1 MIKVLLAPPFITT
14 GRLEMTM
21 VERANPNF
29 FPRRRNHQSTDAL
42 ERMPITN
49 DSAFGSAIAKP
60 MPALLA
66 ADARAFIGDVA
77 QPDDL
82 R

>member
-14 GRLEMTM
+14 GRLEMAM
-21 VERANPNF
+21 VKRANPNF
-29 FPRRRNHQSTDAL
+29 LPRRRNHQRTDAL

-49 DSAFGSAIAKP
+49 DPAFGSAIAE
-60 MPALLA
+60 PAPASLA
-66 ADARAFIGDVA
+66 ADARAFISDVA